1 MSRDDEGN
9 AVVADDVV
17 KWFRDERDMEDA
29 VGDMGCVVNDV
40 DDIDDE
46 QMSEDEMT
54 KILADLDRLW

>member
-1 MSRDDEGN
+1 MPRDDEGN

-40 DDIDDE
+40 DDTDDE
-46 QMSEDEMT
+46 QMSEEEMT
-54 KILADLDRLW
+54 KILADLDTL